1 MSFADFRRRWDCTV
15 QALQVSVVEGVIVS
29 VNGDTCVVKT
39 NEMTVT
45 VVLVQCSRRRYRR
58 GANRF
63 NSGDQVKCDG
73 VSKDRQFVARDVQ
86 CLN

>member
-1 MSFADFRRRWDCTV
+1 MSFADFRRRWNCTV
-15 QALQVSVVEGVIVS
+15 DTLTFAVVEGVIVS
-29 VNGDTCVVKT
+29 VNGDTCIVKT

-63 NSGDQVKCDG
+63 NKGDQVKCDG